1 METAITI
8 LIIED
13 HQLII
18 DVYKNAITQVMKE
31 LENSHFS
38 IEISK
43 TCVSAYQKIK
53 EAATSQDID
62 IVFLDIQVPKDIE
75 NNLMS
80 GEDLGVAIRELLPE
94 AKIIVITSLMSNL
107 RLNNILKR
115 INPDGLLIKNDITFE
130 DLTTALRDVLNEK
143 TFYSQKVIC
152 LLRKKMHSDLT
163 LDQYDIRLL
172 HELSNGARMKDLLT
186 ILPFSKAGIE
196 KRKRL
201 LKCTFNVDHEGDREL
216 ILKAREHGFI

>member
-1 METAITI
+1 METSITF

-13 HQLII
+13 HQLIV
-18 DVYKNAITQVMKE
+18 DVYKNAITGVMKE
-31 LENSHFS
+31 LGNPHFS

-43 TCVSAYQKIK
+43 TCVSAYHKIEK
-53 EAATSQDID
+53 AAASQEID
-62 IVFLDIQVPKDIE
+62 IVFLDIQVPQDIE

-80 GEDLGVAIRELLPE
+80 GEDLGIAVRKLLPE

-107 RLNNILKR
+107 RLHTILKN
-115 INPDGLLIKNDITFE
+115 INPDGLLIKNDIAFE
-130 DLTTALRDVLNEK
+130 DLTTALKDVLDQK
-143 TFYSQKVIC
+143 TFYSQKVIS
-152 LLRKKMHSDLT
+152 LLRKKMHADLT

-172 HELSNGARMKDLLT
+172 YELSNGARMKDLLK

-201 LKCTFNVDHEGDREL
+201 LKLTFNVDHDGDREL
-216 ILKAREHGFI
+216 ILKARENGFI

>member
-1 METAITI
+1 METTSTI

-31 LENSHFS
+31 VGNTHFS

-43 TCVSAYQKIK
+43 TCVAAYQKIIK
-53 EAATSQDID
+53 ASTNQEID
-62 IVFLDIQVPKDIE
+62 IVFLDIQVPQDIE

-80 GEDLGVAIRELLPE
+80 GEDLGIVIRKRLPQT
-94 AKIIVITSLMSNL
+94 KIIVITNLMSNL
-107 RLNNILKR
+107 RLHTILKN
-115 INPDGLLIKNDITFE
+115 IDPDGLLIKNDIVFE
-130 DLTTALRDVLNEK
+130 DLTTALRDVMGHK
-143 TFYSQKVIC
+143 TFYSQKVIS

-172 HELSNGARMKDLLT
+172 YELSNGARMKDLLS

-201 LKCTFNVDHEGDREL
+201 LKLTFNVNHEGDREL
-216 ILKAREHGFI
+216 ILKARENGFI

>member
-1 METAITI
+1 MKTAVNI
-8 LIIED
+8 LVIED

-31 LENSHFS
+31 LENTSFS

-43 TCVSAYQKIK
+43 TCISAYQKIK
-53 EAATSQDID
+53 NALLKKEID

-75 NNLMS
+75 NNIMS
-80 GEDLGVAIRELLPE
+80 GEDLGIEIRKSLPE
-94 AKIIVITSLMSNL
+94 TKIIVITSLLSNL
-107 RLNNILKR
+107 RLSNILKS
-115 INPDGLLIKNDITFE
+115 INPDGFLVKNDITFD
-130 DLTTALRDVLNEK
+130 DLVNALKLVLDQQ
-143 TFYSQKVIC
+143 TFYSQKIIN

-172 HELSNGARMKDLLT
+172 HELSNGARMKDLLM

-201 LKCTFNVDHEGDREL
+201 LKINFDVDHEGDREL
-216 ILKAREHGFI
+216 ILKARENGFI

>member
-1 METAITI
+1 MKRAVNI

-31 LENSHFS
+31 LGNTNFS

-43 TCVSAYQKIK
+43 TCISAYQKIK
-53 EAATSQDID
+53 NAFAKKEID

-75 NNLMS
+75 NNIMS
-80 GEDLGVAIRELLPE
+80 GEDLGIKIRKSLPD
-94 AKIIVITSLMSNL
+94 AKIIVITSLLSNL
-107 RLNNILKR
+107 RLSNILKS
-115 INPDGLLIKNDITFE
+115 INPDGFLVKNDITFD
-130 DLTTALRDVLNEK
+130 DLVNALKLVLDQQ
-143 TFYSQKVIC
+143 TFYSQKIIN

-172 HELSNGARMKDLLT
+172 HELSNGARMKDLLM

-201 LKCTFNVDHEGDREL
+201 LKVNFDVDHEGDREL
-216 ILKAREHGFI
+216 ILKAKENGFI

>member
-1 METAITI
+1 METTITI

-31 LENSHFS
+31 LGNTHFS
-38 IEISK
+38 IETSK
-43 TCVSAYQKIK
+43 TCVAAYQKIIK
-53 EAATSQDID
+53 ATTNQDID
-62 IVFLDIQVPKDIE
+62 IVFLDIQVPQDIE

-80 GEDLGVAIRELLPE
+80 GEDLGLVIRKRLPGT
-94 AKIIVITSLMSNL
+94 KIIVITNLMSNL
-107 RLNNILKR
+107 RLNTILKN
-115 INPDGLLIKNDITFE
+115 IDPDGLLIKNDIVFE
-130 DLTTALRDVLNEK
+130 DLTTALRDVMDQK
-143 TFYSQKVIC
+143 TFYSQKVIS

-172 HELSNGARMKDLLT
+172 YELSNGARMKDLLH

-216 ILKAREHGFI
+216 IIKARENGFI

>member
-1 METAITI
+1 MKTAITI

-18 DVYKNAITQVMKE
+18 DVYKNAIIQVMKE
-31 LENSHFS
+31 LENTSFS

-43 TCVSAYQKIK
+43 TCVSAHQKIK
-53 EAATSQDID
+53 KALLTTGID
-62 IVFLDIQVPKDIE
+62 VVFLDIQVPKDIE
-75 NNLMS
+75 NNIMS
-80 GEDLGVAIRELLPE
+80 GEDLGREIRKFLPNT
-94 AKIIVITSLMSNL
+94 KIVVITTLMSNL
-107 RLNNILKR
+107 RLSNILKT
-115 INPDGLLIKNDITFE
+115 INPDGFLVKNDITFD
-130 DLTTALRDVLNEK
+130 DLTNALKRVLDQQ
-143 TFYSQKVIC
+143 TYYSQKVIN
-152 LLRKKMHSDLT
+152 LLRKKVYCDLT

-201 LKCTFNVDHEGDREL
+201 LKLNFNVDHDGDREL
-216 ILKAREHGFI
+216 ILKARENGFI

>member
-1 METAITI
+1 METTITI

-18 DVYKNAITQVMKE
+18 DVYKNAITQVMKA
-31 LENSHFS
+31 LGNTHFS
-38 IEISK
+38 VEISK
-43 TCVSAYQKIK
+43 TCVAAYQKIIK
-53 EAATSQDID
+53 AATNQDID
-62 IVFLDIQVPKDIE
+62 IVFLDIQVPQDIE

-80 GEDLGVAIRELLPE
+80 GEDLGIVIRKRLPGT
-94 AKIIVITSLMSNL
+94 KIIVVTNLMSNL
-107 RLNNILKR
+107 RLHTILKN
-115 INPDGLLIKNDITFE
+115 IDPDGLLIKNDIVFE
-130 DLTTALRDVLNEK
+130 DLTTALRDVMDQK
-143 TFYSQKVIC
+143 TFYSQKVIS

-172 HELSNGARMKDLLT
+172 HELSNGARMKDLLS

-201 LKCTFNVDHEGDREL
+201 LKITFNVDHEGDREL
-216 ILKAREHGFI
+216 ILKARENGFI

>member
-1 METAITI
+1 MKTAITI

-18 DVYKNAITQVMKE
+18 DVYKNAITQAMKE
-31 LENSHFS
+31 FENTSFS
-38 IEISK
+38 IEVSK

-53 EAATSQDID
+53 NALLNTGID
-62 IVFLDIQVPKDIE
+62 VVFLDIQVPKDIE
-75 NNLMS
+75 NNIMS
-80 GEDLGVAIRELLPE
+80 GEDLGREIREFLPD

-107 RLNNILKR
+107 RLTNILKT
-115 INPDGLLIKNDITFE
+115 INPDGFLVKNDITFD
-130 DLTTALRDVLNEK
+130 DLTNALKLVLDQQ
-143 TFYSQKVIC
+143 TYYSQKIIN
-152 LLRKKMHSDLT
+152 LLRKKMHADLT

-201 LKCTFNVDHEGDREL
+201 LKLNFNVDHEGDREL
-216 ILKAREHGFI
+216 ILKARENGFI